1 MASPS
6 NTTHPTIRSD
16 IQQHLAGGLDAA
28 DLKFL
33 DAWPW
38 DLPRKVPETFNGIA
52 IE

>member
-1 MASPS
+1 MASS

-16 IQQHLAGGLDAA
+16 IQQHLEDGLDAA

-33 DAWPW
+33 DAWP
-38 DLPRKVPETFNGIA
+38 LGKPRKQPETFNGIA